1 MNASLEALRERTSA
15 PGARRP
21 SAAELFDVLWE
32 TVSRPSPSIQEDLIL
47 LVDTLG
53 CPVTDPTSAGRD
65 LVLRIVDRDP
75 FPHQLVVTRMLVAAG
90 APLHQETKNRV
101 NSKFENL
108 WSLIVSPEFEQAF
121 YDGPISLLASHEADR
136 SR

>member
-1 MNASLEALRERTSA
+1 MGASLEALMKRTSA

-32 TVSRPSPSIQEDLIL
+32 TVSRPSPSIQQDLIS
-47 LVDTLG
+47 LVDGLG
-53 CPVTDPTSAGRD
+53 CPVTDPTPAGRD
-65 LVLRIVDRDP
+65 VVLRVVDRDP
-75 FPHQLVVTRMLVAAG
+75 FPHQLIVTRMLVGAG
-90 APLHQETKNRV
+90 APLHQNMKDCV

-108 WSLIVSPEFEQAF
+108 WSLIVSPAFEQAF
-121 YDGPISLLASHEADR
+121 YDGPISLLASHEIDR